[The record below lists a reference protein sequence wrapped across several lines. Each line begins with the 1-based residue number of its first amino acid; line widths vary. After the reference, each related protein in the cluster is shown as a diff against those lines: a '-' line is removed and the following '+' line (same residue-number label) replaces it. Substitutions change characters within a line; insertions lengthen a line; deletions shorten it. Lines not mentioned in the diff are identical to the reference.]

1 MGYGAASEHDA
12 DHGELHECNSDASV
26 AFVVPRETP
35 VAADP
40 SQSAFHDPAF
50 RQHDEASNIAALHD
64 LERPVTGAGD
74 ESTHL
79 RPGVATVGN
88 DTLDERET
96 PPSLPQQRFG
106 AVTVLDISGMD
117 VYVQQQAL
125 RVDEDV
131 ALTAENLFPG
141 IVSRWVERAP
151 PFTAPFALCASRI
164 AVVGLASRPERSR
177 LST

>member
-1 MGYGAASEHDA
+1 M
-12 DHGELHECNSDASV
+12 

-35 VAADP
+35 VSADP
-40 SQSAFHDPAF
+40 SQSAFYDPALG
-50 RQHDEASNIAALHD
+50 QHDEASNIAALHD

-96 PPSLPQQRFG
+96 PPSLPQQCFG
-106 AVTVLDISGMD
+106 AVTVLDIGGMD
-117 VYVQQQAL
+117 VDVQQQAL
-125 RVDEDV
+125 RIDEDV
-131 ALTAENLFPG
+131 ALAAEDFLPG
-141 IVSRWVERAP
+141 IVSRWVDRAP
-151 PFTAPFALCASRI
+151 PFTAPLALCASRI

-177 LST
+177 LPT

>member
-1 MGYGAASEHDA
+1 MGYGGASEHDA
-12 DHGELHECNSDASV
+12 DHGELYKCDSDASV
-26 AFVVPRETP
+26 AFVVATKTP

-40 SQSAFHDPAF
+40 SQSAFYDPALG
-50 RQHDEASNIAALHD
+50 QHDEASNIAALHD

-96 PPSLPQQRFG
+96 PPCLPQQRFG

-117 VYVQQQAL
+117 VDVQQQAL

-131 ALTAENLFPG
+131 ALAAENLFPG
-141 IVSRWVERAP
+141 IVAGRVERAP
-151 PFTAPFALCASRI
+151 PFTAPLAVCASRI

>member
-1 MGYGAASEHDA
+1 M
-12 DHGELHECNSDASV
+12 

-40 SQSAFHDPAF
+40 SQSAFHDPALG
-50 RQHDEASNIAALHD
+50 QHDEASNIAALHD
-64 LERPVTGAGD
+64 LERPITGAGD

-79 RPGVATVGN
+79 RPGVTTVGN
-88 DTLDERET
+88 DTLDEREA
-96 PPSLPQQRFG
+96 PACLPQQRFG
-106 AVTVLDISGMD
+106 AITVLDIGGVD
-117 VYVQQQAL
+117 VDVQQQAL

-131 ALTAENLFPG
+131 ALAAENLLPG
-141 IVSRWVERAP
+141 IVAGWVERAP
-151 PFTAPFALCASRI
+151 PFTAPLALCASRI

>member
-1 MGYGAASEHDA
+1 MRLIQARVRSTIQRLGSTTK
-12 DHGELHECNSDASV
+12 
-26 AFVVPRETP
+26 PRT
-35 VAADP
+35 
-40 SQSAFHDPAF
+40 SLRFTIWS
-50 RQHDEASNIAALHD
+50 
-64 LERPVTGAGD
+64 VTGAGD